1 MAKQNIISGGFYGKV
16 GELIGQRW
24 KNIRTVRA
32 YTKPRNPR
40 TEKQQA
46 NRSSFGSLVPRA
58 QLAMQLNYHAGYF
71 TSESNSEWGM
81 RMSLASSLLKAGYEL
96 LNLLPIIPLN
106 YSPSYVISEITAI
119 DTTNKRKPIFY
130 VNGNLP
136 TVNRSLSVVV
146 SLYNETTEKYEDF
159 VFSTT
164 LVNGASHYFEL
175 EFTFDVEINKLSRF
189 IIVSNNDAEEP
200 VSGELT
206 NTTIASK
213 MLAYSPIEP
222 IVMEILNYEE
232 TNLANPYITFN
243 ASVDS
248 LAKLGITDT
257 QTLLQVWATAGTS
270 HANCKYG
277 IYDAEKQVPTVLSAN
292 TTINALEYVSDTQ
305 IKVTLVIDT
314 TLAKTQAFEEITSIA
329 ENALF
334 IKPIDNSKPVLYVP
348 TITDAALPH
357 ETFVQPSAS
366 ILSQFSFE
374 QTKLQSQNIV
384 FESDIDDLSQYG
396 ITDNK
401 TLVEA
406 WNVSEST
413 SANGTFG
420 IYDADSQSLIS
431 RSANVKISSLDYVSN
446 TKIKVTLQVTTLI
459 TDLEALAEITDI
471 AAGALKIE
479 ASRIIY
485 PNLEIGAMA
494 NISLNH
500 ETFIQPS
507 EIKTSGNNYNT
518 TALQSTRII
527 FLATVRSLSQYGITS
542 QATLNNAWSVAKA
555 TSAGGSFK
563 IYEAGAAADKTVSA
577 TTTLVNLEYVSDTS
591 VRVTLNVA
599 TSVNDIQA
607 ISGIVSLAD
616 NAISIV
622 ANSVR
627 YPDFG
632 ISAISNVALNHET
645 FIKPSE
651 VVTSNHKYDV
661 THLGNSSISF
671 TATVASLSKYGVT
684 SSATLKNLW
693 NPAYTTEPNGTFSVY
708 DEETEESDAVTH
720 TVTIEDLAYISDTQI
735 KVYLSV
741 DVELTETQAI
751 NTIISIA
758 NKALAIANSNIRY
771 PNFAIMGMTD
781 IELDYE

>member
-46 NRSSFGSLVPRA
+46 NRNSFGSLVPRA
-58 QLAMQLNYHAGYF
+58 QLAMQLNYHASYF

-96 LNLLPIIPLN
+96 LNLLPIVPLN

-164 LVNGASHYFEL
+164 LINGASHYFEL

-200 VSGELT
+200 ISGELT

-270 HANCKYG
+270 NANCKYG
-277 IYDAEKQVPTVLSAN
+277 IYDAEKQIPTVLSAN

-348 TITDAALPH
+348 AITNATLPH
-357 ETFVQPSAS
+357 ATFVQPSAS

-396 ITDNK
+396 ITDDK

-406 WNVSEST
+406 WNVYKST

-431 RSANVKISSLDYVSN
+431 RSANVKIYSLDYVSN

-471 AAGALKIE
+471 AEGALKIE

-485 PNLEIGAMA
+485 PDLEIGAMA

-500 ETFIQPS
+500 ETFTQPT

-555 TSAGGSFK
+555 TSASGSFK
-563 IYEAGAAADKTVSA
+563 IYEAGVATDKTVSA
-577 TTTLVNLEYVSDTS
+577 KTTLVNLEYVSDTS

-607 ISGIVSLAD
+607 ISGIVSLTD

-645 FIKPSE
+645 FTKPSE
-651 VVTSNHKYDV
+651 VVTSNHKYGTV
-661 THLGNSSISF
+661 SYGNGGINF
-671 TATVASLSKYGVT
+671 VATVPSLSKYGIT
-684 SSATLKNLW
+684 NTATLKNIW
-693 NPAYTTEPNGTFSVY
+693 NVANTTTPNGVFSY
-708 DEETEESDAVTH
+708 FDEDTEESTQDTF
-720 TVTIEDLAYISDTQI
+720 TVSIVDLAYVSDTQI
-735 KVYLSV
+735 KVYLE
-741 DVELTETQAI
+741 VEADLTETQYLTDI
-751 NTIISIA
+751 VSVA
-758 NKALAIANSNIRY
+758 NKALAISNSNIRY
-771 PNFAIMGMTD
+771 PNFAVMGMSD
-781 IELDYE
+781 VALDVE

>member
-58 QLAMQLNYHAGYF
+58 QLAMQLNYHASYF

-81 RMSLASSLLKAGYEL
+81 RMSLASSLLKARYEL

-136 TVNRSLSVVV
+136 AVNRSLSVVV

-164 LVNGASHYFEL
+164 LINGANHYFEL
-175 EFTFDVEINKLSRF
+175 EFTFDVEINEFSRF
-189 IIVSNNDAEEP
+189 IVVSNNDAEEP
-200 VSGELT
+200 ISGEFA

-222 IVMEILNYEE
+222 IVMEVLNYEK

-243 ASVDS
+243 ASVNS
-248 LAKLGITDT
+248 LAELGITDT

-270 HANCKYG
+270 NANCKYG
-277 IYDAEKQVPTVLSAN
+277 VYDAEEQIPTVLSAN
-292 TTINALEYVSDTQ
+292 TTISALEYISDTQ
-305 IKVTLVIDT
+305 IKVTLAIDT

-348 TITDAALPH
+348 TIANATLPH
-357 ETFVQPSAS
+357 ATFVQPSAS
-366 ILSQFSFE
+366 ILSQFSFK

-396 ITDNK
+396 ITDNE
-401 TLVEA
+401 TLIAA
-406 WNVSEST
+406 WDVYKST
-413 SANGTFG
+413 SVNGTFS
-420 IYDADSQSLIS
+420 IYDADSQDLIS

-471 AAGALKIE
+471 AEGALKIE

-500 ETFIQPS
+500 ETFTQPT

-518 TALQSTRII
+518 TALQSTKIV

-542 QATLNNAWSVAKA
+542 QATLNNAWSIAKA
-555 TSAGGSFK
+555 TSANGSFR
-563 IYEAGAAADKTVSA
+563 IYEAGTTTDKTVSA

-627 YPDFG
+627 YPNLG
-632 ISAISNVALNHET
+632 ISAISNVTLNHET
-645 FIKPSE
+645 FTKPSE
-651 VVTSNHKYDV
+651 VVTSNHQYGTV
-661 THLGNSSISF
+661 SYGNGGINF
-671 TATVASLSKYGVT
+671 TATVSSLSKYGIT
-684 SSATLKNLW
+684 NTATLKNIW
-693 NPAYTTEPNGTFSVY
+693 NAANTTAPNGVFSYFDEDTGEATQETF
-708 DEETEESDAVTH
+708 
-720 TVTIEDLAYISDTQI
+720 TVSIVDLAYISDTQI
-735 KVYLSV
+735 RVYLE
-741 DVELTETQAI
+741 VEADLTEMQFLTDI
-751 NTIISIA
+751 VSVA
-758 NKALAIANSNIRY
+758 NKALAISNSNIRY
-771 PNFAIMGMTD
+771 PNFAVMGMYD
-781 IELDYE
+781 VALDVE

>member
-164 LVNGASHYFEL
+164 LINGASHYFEL

-222 IVMEILNYEE
+222 IVMEILNYEK

-248 LAKLGITDT
+248 LAKLGITDN

-348 TITDAALPH
+348 TIINAALPH
-357 ETFVQPSAS
+357 ATFVQPSAS

-401 TLVEA
+401 TLVAA

-420 IYDADSQSLIS
+420 IYDADSKNLIS

-500 ETFIQPS
+500 EAFIQPTK
-507 EIKTSGNNYNT
+507 IKTSGNNYNT

-555 TSAGGSFK
+555 TSASGSFK

-645 FIKPSE
+645 FNKPSE
-651 VVTSNHKYDV
+651 VVTSNHQYDV
-661 THLGNSSISF
+661 TYLGNSSISF

-693 NPAYTTEPNGTFSVY
+693 NPANTTEPNGTFSVY
-708 DEETEESDAVTH
+708 DEETEDSDAVTH
-720 TVTIEDLAYISDTQI
+720 IVTIEDLAYISDTQI

-781 IELDYE
+781 IELDFE

>member
-46 NRSSFGSLVPRA
+46 NRNSFGSLVPRA

-164 LVNGASHYFEL
+164 LINGASHYFEL

-232 TNLANPYITFN
+232 TSLANPYITFN

-270 HANCKYG
+270 NANCKYG

-357 ETFVQPSAS
+357 ATFVQPSAS

-401 TLVEA
+401 TLVQA
-406 WNVSEST
+406 WNVYEST

-471 AAGALKIE
+471 AEGALKIE

-500 ETFIQPS
+500 ETFTQPT

-555 TSAGGSFK
+555 ASANGSFR
-563 IYEAGAAADKTVSA
+563 IYEAGVATDKTVSA

-607 ISGIVSLAD
+607 ISGIVSLPD

-627 YPDFG
+627 YPNFG

-645 FIKPSE
+645 FTKPSE
-651 VVTSNHKYDV
+651 VVTSNHQYGTV
-661 THLGNSSISF
+661 SYGNGGINF
-671 TATVASLSKYGVT
+671 VATVPSLSKYGIT
-684 SSATLKNLW
+684 NTATLKNIW
-693 NPAYTTEPNGTFSVY
+693 NVANATTPNGVFSY
-708 DEETEESDAVTH
+708 FDEDTEESTQDTF
-720 TVTIEDLAYISDTQI
+720 TVSIVDLAYVSDTQVR
-735 KVYLSV
+735 VYLE
-741 DVELTETQAI
+741 VEADLTETQYLTDI
-751 NTIISIA
+751 VSVA
-758 NKALAIANSNIRY
+758 NKALSISNSNIRY
-771 PNFAIMGMTD
+771 PNFAVMGMSD
-781 IELDYE
+781 VALDVE